1 MGGWAAAAAVAAVC
15 SALLALRPHQPPSA
29 AEPEPEPE
37 PEAPAGR
44 RPGTAGAEPPP
55 ARAEQGWPRCETA
68 LPVFTWDRSD
78 PASLER
84 VLQLR
89 QPHRLRNAPS
99 DSWVAR
105 GWSLPSV
112 QAQLG
117 ETVPDVIVSRTPR
130 LPYYNKR
137 FAMAADPPLPGLQFR
152 DPYRVRNLS
161 SSQFFR
167 LVRSGGNATA
177 VGGEAV
183 WGYFSSAL
191 DSLGA
196 SAARELRSG
205 LEPGFGATAAGSTG
219 RASLWIGSAG
229 TVSHLHW
236 DARPNIFVQLQGR
249 KRFILAPADGGRSYP
264 YSRLVST
271 AAVSF

>member
-1 MGGWAAAAAVAAVC
+1 M
-15 SALLALRPHQPPSA
+15 
-29 AEPEPEPE
+29 
-37 PEAPAGR
+37 
-44 RPGTAGAEPPP
+44 
-55 ARAEQGWPRCETA
+55 
-68 LPVFTWDRSD
+68 
-78 PASLER
+78 
-84 VLQLR
+84 
-89 QPHRLRNAPS
+89 
-99 DSWVAR
+99 
-105 GWSLPSV
+105 

-117 ETVPDVIVSRTPR
+117 ETVPDVIVSSTPR

-137 FAMAADPPLPGLQFR
+137 FAMTTDPPLPGLRFR

-161 SSQFFR
+161 SPQFFR

-177 VGGEAV
+177 AGGDAV

-196 SAARELRSG
+196 SAARELRLG
-205 LEPGFGATAAGSTG
+205 LEPGFGTTAGSTE
-219 RASLWIGSAG
+219 RSSLWIGSAG

-249 KRFILAPADGGRSYP
+249 KRFTLAPADGGRSYP

-271 AAVSF
+271 AVVSF